1 MVNPVLQK
9 NKQNNAIVAK
19 GKINRGAI
27 CPPTPTTIKLTPYIS
42 LQYFYINIINR
53 KITQAV

>member
-9 NKQNNAIVAK
+9 NKQNNDIVAK
-19 GKINRGAI
+19 GQINRGAI
-27 CPPTPTTIKLTPYIS
+27 CPPTTTTIKSTPYIS

-53 KITQAV
+53 KITQIF